1 MYLGTGSGKTFIAVM
16 LIKHM
21 RDLLGRDKMDKMVV
35 FLVNNVAM
43 LEQQA
48 QFIRDFTGLATGNY
62 CGADGVDDWGKE
74 KWVKEVLEKSVMV
87 FIHNVLLD
95 AVAHGF
101 ISVSSLA
108 LLVLVIDECLDAV
121 KNHPYSKIMTDW
133 YHPTRAKRKG
143 SDPKAFLQA
152 QWLLCRDCQYYC
164 DG

>member
-1 MYLGTGSGKTFIAVM
+1 MEKAKQKNIIVYLGTGSGKTFIAVM

-21 RDLLGRDKMDKMVV
+21 RDLLGRDKMVV
-35 FLVNNVAM
+35 FLVNNVAF

-48 QFIRDFTGLATGNY
+48 QFTGLATGNY

-121 KNHPYSKIMTDW
+121 KNHPYSKIMTD
-133 YHPTRAKRKG
+133 
-143 SDPKAFLQA
+143 
-152 QWLLCRDCQYYC
+152 
-164 DG
+164 